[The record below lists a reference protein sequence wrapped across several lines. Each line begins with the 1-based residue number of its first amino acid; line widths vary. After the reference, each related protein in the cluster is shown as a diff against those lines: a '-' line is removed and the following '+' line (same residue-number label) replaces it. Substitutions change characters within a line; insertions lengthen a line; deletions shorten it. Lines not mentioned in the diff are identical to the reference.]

1 MPLTTAFQKTQF
13 QDAHQWTP
21 LGTVLLGVVGV
32 VVSVAAIVVV
42 SVVVVG
48 WAIDGLVHPRPCSY
62 SGGDG
67 ATAVKSN
74 ACQLFL
80 PCPKTHVTVE
90 LGQHGYVHCFVV
102 RCNRV

>member
-13 QDAHQWTP
+13 QDAHQWTL

-32 VVSVAAIVVV
+32 VVI
-42 SVVVVG
+42 VVVVG

>member
-13 QDAHQWTP
+13 QDAHQWTL

-32 VVSVAAIVVV
+32 VRMVAIVVV
-42 SVVVVG
+42 VVG
-48 WAIDGLVHPRPCSY
+48 YPGAIDGLVHPRPCSY

-90 LGQHGYVHCFVV
+90 LGQHGHVHCFVV